1 MKKKVIGIICGG
13 KSGEHEVSLRSA
25 FYVYNNI
32 DKKKYRRVIIAIDK
46 KGKWYFSRSFE
57 DLVDT
62 RGQLWKLKSSL
73 EEIVLLKSKN
83 CSQVFSLQKKRN
95 LLGIDIF
102 FPLIH
107 GTYGEDG
114 CLQGFL
120 ELLDVPY
127 VGADVMGSAIGMNKE
142 ITKRLLMAEK
152 IPVAE
157 FIVIEKKDKLA
168 EKKNKINQ
176 AIKKFHFPLFIKPVC
191 LGSSVGVS
199 KVFSRKKVNK
209 AIQEA
214 FQYDTKIM
222 IEKFIEGREVECS
235 VLGNFNP
242 KASLPGEI
250 KSRSFYSYKA
260 KYLDPEEKE
269 AKLLA
274 PAPLPKKLIKKIQEL
289 SVRVF
294 QTLKLQGMARI
305 DFFLKP
311 SGKLVVNEANTIPGF
326 TQISMYPKLWQ
337 VSGLSYSRLLDK
349 LIQLALENYSQ
360 KKKLKRSYY

>member
-1 MKKKVIGIICGG
+1 MKKQVIAIICGG
-13 KSGEHEVSLRSA
+13 RSGEHEVSLRSA
-25 FYVYNNI
+25 FCVYNNI
-32 DKKKYRRVIIAIDK
+32 DKKKYRRVLIAIDK
-46 KGKWYFSRSFE
+46 KGKWYFSRNLK
-57 DLVDT
+57 DIIDIK
-62 RGQLWKLKSSL
+62 GQLWKLRSSL

-83 CSQVFSLQKKRN
+83 CSQIFSLQRKRN
-95 LLGIDIF
+95 LLKIDIF

-114 CLQGFL
+114 CLQGYL

-127 VGADVMGSAIGMNKE
+127 VGADVIGSAIGMNKE
-142 ITKRLLMAEK
+142 ITKRLLIAEK

-157 FIVIEKKDKLA
+157 FIIIEKKDKSA
-168 EKKNKINQ
+168 EKKNKISQ

-199 KVFSRKKVNK
+199 KVFTRKKINK
-209 AIQEA
+209 AVQEA

-222 IEKFIEGREVECS
+222 IEKFIRGREIECS
-235 VLGNFNP
+235 VLGNFDP

-250 KSRSFYSYKA
+250 RSRSFYSYKA
-260 KYLDPEEKE
+260 KYLDPKEKE

-349 LIQLALENYSQ
+349 LIQLAFESYFQ
-360 KKKLKRSYY
+360 KKKLKRSYQ

>member
-1 MKKKVIGIICGG
+1 MKKQVIAIICGG

-25 FYVYNNI
+25 FCVFNNI
-32 DKKKYRRVIIAIDK
+32 DKKKYRKVLIAIDK
-46 KGKWYFSRSFE
+46 KGKWYFSRNLE
-57 DLVDT
+57 DMIDIK
-62 RGQLWKLKSSL
+62 GKLWRLKSSL
-73 EEIVLLKSKN
+73 EEVVLLKSKK
-83 CSQVFSLQKKRN
+83 CSQIFSLQRKRN
-95 LLGIDIF
+95 LFGVDIF

-114 CLQGFL
+114 CLQGYL

-127 VGADVMGSAIGMNKE
+127 VGADVIGSAIGMNKE

-157 FIVIEKKDKLA
+157 FIIIEKTDKSA
-168 EKKNKINQ
+168 EKKNKISQ

-199 KVFSRKKVNK
+199 KVFTRKRINK
-209 AIQEA
+209 AVQEA

-222 IEKFIEGREVECS
+222 IEKFIRGREIECS
-235 VLGNFNP
+235 VLGNFNS

-250 KSRSFYSYKA
+250 RSRSFYSYKA
-260 KYLDPEEKE
+260 KYLDPKEKE

-274 PAPLPKKLIKKIQEL
+274 PAPLSKKLIKKIQEL

-294 QTLKLQGMARI
+294 QTLKLQGMARV
-305 DFFLKP
+305 DFFLKS
-311 SGKLVVNEANTIPGF
+311 SGELVVNEANTIPGF

-337 VSGLSYSRLLDK
+337 ISGLSYPRLLNK
-349 LIQLALENYSQ
+349 LIQLALESHLQ
-360 KKKLKRSYY
+360 KKKLKRSYH